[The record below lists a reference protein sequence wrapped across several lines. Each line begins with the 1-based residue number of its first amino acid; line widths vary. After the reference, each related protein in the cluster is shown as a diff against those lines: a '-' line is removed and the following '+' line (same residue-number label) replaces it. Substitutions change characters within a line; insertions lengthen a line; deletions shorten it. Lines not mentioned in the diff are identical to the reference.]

1 MSRESKRA
9 KRERAIEICRRM
21 GELYPNVESA
31 LNFTTPFTMVICVLL
46 SAQTTDVAVNKVTP
60 ELFER
65 WPNAEAMAQANPSE
79 IAEVIRS
86 IGFYRTKS
94 QHCVEASQ
102 MIVSDFG
109 GEVPHTMA
117 ELTRLP
123 GVGRKTANIVL
134 NKAFG
139 IVEGIAVDTHVFRL
153 ATRWKL
159 TNKPTPLQAEQ
170 DLLAVIPQELWA
182 PVNEQW
188 IHFGRD
194 VCRAQHPLCDGCPL
208 ADICPSFG
216 KADGNPKPKARRR
229 TTKKKE
235 A

>member
-1 MSRESKRA
+1 MPRESKRA

-21 GELYPNVESA
+21 GELYPHVESA

-46 SAQTTDVAVNKVTP
+46 SAQTTDAAVNKVTP
-60 ELFER
+60 ELFDR
-65 WPNAEAMAQANPSE
+65 WPDAFAMAQADPAE

-94 QHCVEASQ
+94 AHCVRASQ
-102 MIVSDFG
+102 MIVGDFG
-109 GEVPHTMA
+109 GEVPCTME

-159 TNKPTPLQAEQ
+159 TNKPTPLQAEK
-170 DLLAVIPQELWA
+170 DLLDVIPQELWG

-194 VCRAQHPLCDGCPL
+194 VCSAQRPKCDGCPL
-208 ADICPSFG
+208 ADICPSHG
-216 KADGNPKPKARRR
+216 KASAGPRTKASKRGAKR
-229 TTKKKE
+229 E